1 MGTIGES
8 KLDFVC
14 FSEIKFDQQNFV
26 KFNETIQRK
35 IGFHVEY
42 LLFVYKLPWGPLN
55 KHKRRK
61 DGLVCTAGLY
71 PGALHYVRKTLDPH
85 PWPDVVLNKIFQE

>member
-1 MGTIGES
+1 MLKGTIGES

-42 LLFVYKLPWGPLN
+42 LLFVYKLPWDPLN
-55 KHKRRK
+55 QFEISIKEGKM
-61 DGLVCTAGLY
+61 G
-71 PGALHYVRKTLDPH
+71 
-85 PWPDVVLNKIFQE
+85 